1 MKEDNTTTSATEEGS
16 DNNRNETSSSL
27 SPFSLCLHAEDEYFS
42 LIQFY
47 HENSKHFFYA
57 SDVDFSTKPSPF
69 KEYLDCNR
77 RIALPRPASLSID
90 TPLDKAIL
98 SRRSCRNFVFKP
110 ISLETLSKILYF
122 GYGVTGNVYYDNV
135 EVLTRPCPS
144 GGALYPYEIYP
155 IVLNVSGI
163 QAGVYHYSPID
174 HRIELLKPGQFTNQ
188 VIELFIKQ
196 PHIANS
202 SVCIVLSAVL
212 KRTTWKYGAR
222 GYRHILLEAG
232 HLTQNMC
239 LVSTAE
245 GLGTLTLGSF
255 DDNSL
260 AHFIGFDPAYEPP
273 IYGLIIGYK
282 NSSVK
287 ETEQE

>member
-1 MKEDNTTTSATEEGS
+1 M
-16 DNNRNETSSSL
+16 
-27 SPFSLCLHAEDEYFS
+27 
-42 LIQFY
+42 
-47 HENSKHFFYA
+47 
-57 SDVDFSTKPSPF
+57 
-69 KEYLDCNR
+69 
-77 RIALPRPASLSID
+77 PRPASLSVD

-98 SRRSCRNFVFKP
+98 TRRSCRNFVFKP

-122 GYGVTGNVYYDNV
+122 GYGVTGNVYYDNI

-155 IVLNVSGI
+155 FVFNVSGI

-174 HRIELLKPGQFTNQ
+174 HCIELLKPGEFTNQ
-188 VIELFIKQ
+188 VIELFIRQ

-202 SVCIVLSAVL
+202 SLCIVLSAVL

-260 AHFIGFDPAYEPP
+260 AHFIGLDPAYEPV
-273 IYGLIIGYK
+273 IYGLIIGYR
-282 NSSVK
+282 SSSIK
-287 ETEQE
+287 EGGQE